1 MILSPE
7 QEATVMAMVSRDIA
21 DRIWDKI
28 EHALDDV
35 VCISMPRASGALELS
50 TTRANSILTEYI
62 DFGPRDKRV
71 TLRALKAAIEAR
83 TVKKKAR

>member
-1 MILSPE
+1 MILSAE
-7 QEATVMAMVSRDIA
+7 QESKVMAEVAHDIA
-21 DRIWDKI
+21 NRIWDKI

-35 VCISMPRASGALELS
+35 VCISIPRVSGALELS
-50 TTRANSILTEYI
+50 TARANSILTEFV

-83 TVKKKAR
+83 TVKKKTR